1 MPLALPACQLPKIE
15 PEVVQ
20 LVDELL
26 ETHTDAEV
34 AAELNARG
42 LHGYG
47 GRAFTRTHLGQ
58 LRRNH
63 QLRDRI
69 TRLRAQGLLTLA
81 EVPPSAFPAAPYSS
95 GGAPACCVP
104 KSTTTGANA
113 SSSHLAQTHLCG
125 ASGSSTVSVA
135 APRPNARPEA
145 ADMLASWLTREVSL
159 WLGREGCGRW
169 PSPSVSRPPNS
180 PASRRSVPP
189 RRFRARKRIG

>member
-1 MPLALPACQLPKIE
+1 VPLALPACQLPKIE

-113 SSSHLAQTHLCG
+113 SSSHLAGGRRTCAVQ
-125 ASGSSTVSVA
+125 VEV
-135 APRPNARPEA
+135 PR
-145 ADMLASWLTREVSL
+145 
-159 WLGREGCGRW
+159 
-169 PSPSVSRPPNS
+169 SPS
-180 PASRRSVPP
+180 RRLAPTP
-189 RRFRARKRIG
+189 DLKQQICLHPG